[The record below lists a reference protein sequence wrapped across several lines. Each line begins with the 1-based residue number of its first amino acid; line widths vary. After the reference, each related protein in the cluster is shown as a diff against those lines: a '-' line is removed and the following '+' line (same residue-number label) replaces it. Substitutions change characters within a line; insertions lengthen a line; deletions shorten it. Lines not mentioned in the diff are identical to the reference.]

1 MTREQL
7 NEKLIVNLCKEFQSV
22 WLIKLEDCSLEVF
35 TSDVSK
41 IGPYSV
47 DIALNMVT
55 YDNARLW
62 YVEHCVVEN
71 SKEKVLKETALENVL
86 AETEGGKSFFIEY
99 GRTMGGEINFNQLWY
114 DRILDDEGTTKYIV
128 MGFRDID
135 VRKRAEID
143 DLTGLLTRQT
153 FFSKAEQMMRE
164 HPEEQFDV
172 VISDIVDF
180 KKINENYGVD
190 VADDILKWEGIFLS
204 KMSRENLLIGR
215 YGGDQMA
222 LFGPHNVIDECMN
235 QNNGATF
242 WEAERTNGLPS
253 ISVKFGVYHDINHD
267 RSIISS
273 CDKAHTALNSIKRHY
288 VKDVAFYDEKLKSQI
303 DKQRRIENSMY
314 DSLEKGDF
322 KVYYQPK
329 HDAKTGKLVGAEAL
343 IRWIHPEY
351 GFMSPA
357 DFIPLF
363 EQNGFIVE
371 NDKYVWVQTCK
382 NLNKWEKMGIDTVPI
397 SINISK
403 MTMSNVEVDEMK
415 SSVEKYNVNP
425 NKLHVEITESLMAD
439 DIDEL
444 VEKLNEIREL
454 GFEIE
459 LDDFGSG
466 YSSLNVL
473 STLPLDVVKLD
484 MSFMRQFGDEKRSK
498 VLSACVSLAKDM
510 GFKTVSEGV
519 EFAAQKEVLSHLGV
533 DIIQGYYYS
542 KPLPEEEFEKYML
555 EYK

>member
-86 AETEGGKSFFIEY
+86 AETEGGESFFIEY

-397 SINISK
+397 SVNISK

>member
-397 SINISK
+397 SVNISK